1 MYTITVTALG
11 FKKLVSTDVKLTVGQ
26 NYNLVD
32 RATDKFC
39 QNRCIRGV
47 VGGTARGKAGASG
60 SLLAGV
66 ARGSPGGD
74 VAVSQTEQVIS

>member
-47 VGGTARGKAGASG
+47 VGGTACRAKREPLAASSPVWRAGPPE
-60 SLLAGV
+60 V
-66 ARGSPGGD
+66 M
-74 VAVSQTEQVIS
+74 